1 MPVAQKSDP
10 SVTDLR
16 VSMELRMFRERLPSE
31 LTAGSVA
38 RALNW
43 SPSKISRYEQARTP
57 VTRSGLEEILTYYT
71 RVHRMPVRHAKE
83 IRELHELALVSA
95 WLQHPYLA
103 AAVTAPEIREW
114 APLAV
119 PRLLQTA
126 EYAEAVMADLQ
137 PVTHMPPHE
146 IQNAVTAVI
155 RWQSR
160 LKSKPPQL
168 LHAVLDEAV
177 LSRCP
182 AGREDVLPAQLA
194 YLEQAGSDAVQVRVL
209 PAAATGVP
217 RWAPGFRCL
226 EYGAKGAGASR
237 TETDELEGPGQP
249 VTDDGQ
255 GAWRRRLMFDALWDE
270 SEPAGPVIRK
280 ILADRA

>member
-1 MPVAQKSDP
+1 MPGTPDP
-10 SVTDLR
+10 SVIDVR
-16 VSMELRMFRERLPSE
+16 VSMELRLFRERLPSE
-31 LTAGSVA
+31 LASGSVA

-43 SPSKISRYEQARTP
+43 SPSKISRYEQARAP
-57 VTRSGLEEILTYYT
+57 ITRSGLEELLTYYT
-71 RVHRMPVRHAKE
+71 RVHRMPVRQAKA
-83 IRELHELALVSA
+83 IRDLHEQALASV
-95 WLQHPYLA
+95 WFQHPYLG

-126 EYAEAVMADLQ
+126 LYAEKLLTDLQ

-146 IQNAVTAVI
+146 VQAAVTAVI

-160 LKSKPPQL
+160 LKSSPPRL
-168 LHAVLDEAV
+168 LHAVIDEAV
-177 LSRCP
+177 LHRRP
-182 AGREDVLPAQLA
+182 DGREDVLTAQLA
-194 YLEQAGSDAVQVRVL
+194 YLADAENDAVQIRVL
-209 PAAATGVP
+209 PSGATRIP

-226 EYGAKGAGASR
+226 EYDGGGANAGAAR

-249 VTDDGQ
+249 LTDDGK
-255 GAWRRRLMFDALWDE
+255 GPWRRRLMFDALWRE

-280 ILADRA
+280 ILAERA